1 MKSRLTIFTFP
12 FVASL
17 LLVSCNLPVAPEVT
31 TGAPIPVT
39 TELASPTASPT
50 LTLAGP
56 AIAHLPA
63 GQAISIMNIQ
73 MLDPYS
79 GWGIGGLNQARDHVF
94 RTQDGGMSWRDV
106 TPPQPAPAADDVVI
120 AIGEF
125 RDASSAWV
133 AYGYEKVP
141 PPLKSLIWYTHDG
154 GATWQYSSIDTS
166 ISTENF
172 KPWFIDFADALH
184 GWLLVYLGAGMS
196 HNYVALFGTT
206 DGGLTWNTLVTPQDQ
221 NEIQSCSKAG
231 MVFSDALNGW
241 LARECTGLFPAPHI
255 MRTTD
260 GGATWTRI
268 EPPAPAGVPNLFTD
282 YVCDMVSPNLT
293 STSSAILA
301 MKCLSNADFTTQKDY
316 IYFTTDG
323 GSSWASSPLPDN
335 YRLGE
340 GLYFFDPLNGFAF
353 GRKIFKTTDGGIH
366 WTFVQ
371 EVFWDGQ
378 FSFVDADHGWA
389 AVVNDSNENAL
400 VVTTNGGVHW
410 DMLNPILV
418 P

>member
-1 MKSRLTIFTFP
+1 MKSRLSLFKLP
-12 FVASL
+12 FVVSL
-17 LLVSCNLPVAPEVT
+17 LLASCNLPTATEIAT
-31 TGAPIPVT
+31 EAPIPAA
-39 TELASPTASPT
+39 TEETIPTANPT
-50 LTLAGP
+50 LPLTGP

-63 GQAISIMNIQ
+63 GQAVSIMTIH

-79 GWGIGGLNQARDHVF
+79 GWGIGGLNQAHDHVF
-94 RTQDGGMSWRDV
+94 RTQDGGVTWRDV

-133 AYGYEKVP
+133 VYGYEKVP
-141 PPLKSLIWYTHDG
+141 PPADSLVWYTHDG
-154 GATWQYSSIDTS
+154 GATWQYSSISTS
-166 ISTENF
+166 ISSENF

-196 HNYVALFGTT
+196 HNYVVLFGTS
-206 DGGLTWNTLVTPQDQ
+206 DGGLTWNTINTPQDQ
-221 NEIQSCSKAG
+221 NDIQSCAKTG
-231 MVFSDALNGW
+231 IVFSDTNNGW
-241 LARECTGLFPAPHI
+241 LARECTGLYPAPHI

-268 EPPAPAGVPNLFTD
+268 EPPAPAGAPGLFND
-282 YVCDMVSPNLT
+282 YVCDMASPNIL
-293 STSSAILA
+293 STSSAIMAL
-301 MKCLSNADFTTQKDY
+301 KCVSTADYTTQKDY
-316 IYFTTDG
+316 IYTTTDG
-323 GSSWASSPLPDN
+323 GSSWTTSPLPVN
-335 YRLGE
+335 FSMGE
-340 GLYFFDPLNGFAF
+340 GLYFFNQLNGFAF
-353 GRKIFKTTDGGIH
+353 GRKIFKTSDGGIH

-378 FSFVDADHGWA
+378 FSFMDADHGWA
-389 AVVNDSNENAL
+389 AVINDSNENAL
-400 VVTTNGGVHW
+400 VVTSNGGVHW